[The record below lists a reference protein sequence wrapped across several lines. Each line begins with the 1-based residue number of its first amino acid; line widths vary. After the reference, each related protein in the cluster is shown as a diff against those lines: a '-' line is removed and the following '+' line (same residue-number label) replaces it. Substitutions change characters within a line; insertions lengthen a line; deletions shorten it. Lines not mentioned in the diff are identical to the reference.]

1 MKKLI
6 LLLLLVTFSCSK
18 EDNSALI
25 ESYTSQINSLR
36 SELAAS
42 QAEIS
47 NLLNQVNSIP
57 GLESTIS
64 SLQSQLASQVDN
76 NSDLQDTIDSLNS
89 QIDANNELISRLQEE
104 IDANKPFDVNDMDN
118 VKYALYNKD
127 SLSGKKVDTKK
138 INFNF
143 FTSNGL
149 DLRNID
155 FESNLDFLVS
165 ASFVIYWDKRYDHTN
180 YAIDILRWA
189 EFAAFK
195 AIEMGMP
202 KPKKFDTH
210 RMNIFITR
218 GDEFGEDIFP
228 GIECQCQHTS
238 ISNDSQTTGRKYLTF
253 PWYNNFIE
261 GQSELKNYP
270 YMNVLHEVFHS
281 FQESNPA
288 WIAESTAEFF
298 EGKFLAEIRPQTR
311 RFIPDFLMSTH
322 FKLWS
327 GYDNNGNGIHDH
339 DDINH
344 IYGKQ
349 LLWYYLDWNG
359 HIDNNFIGRL
369 NSDSSGVSK
378 ENYIIQNIANFRDLY
393 FDFTMKS
400 TVIDF
405 PKWNEHIKY
414 LLNNVNPSGRFEGYK
429 RHELILKSN
438 NNRITNFYDEYN
450 YNDEFISPS
459 VNVGPWGF
467 ISYKI
472 LSETD
477 NNYKIEIETEH
488 TKYRLGVIV
497 NRNNQYRYYEVNSGD
512 IINFLINDIVYVVIV
527 DIPDSNFTNVD
538 DADPFKIKFS
548 LQE

>member
-36 SELAAS
+36 SQLAAS

-64 SLQSQLASQVDN
+64 SLQSQLASQINN
-76 NSDLQDTIDSLNS
+76 NSGLQDTIDSLNS

-118 VKYALYNKD
+118 VKYALYKKD
-127 SLSGKKVDTKK
+127 SLSGKKVDTKQ

-143 FTSNGL
+143 FTSKGL
-149 DLRNID
+149 DLREID

-189 EFAAFK
+189 EFASFK

-218 GDEFGEDIFP
+218 DDEYGDDVFP
-228 GIECQCQHTS
+228 GTQCQCSHTS
-238 ISNDSQTTGRKYLTF
+238 YSNDSQTNGRKYLTF

-281 FQESNPA
+281 FQKSNSA

-327 GYDNNGNGIHDH
+327 GYDNNGNGIHDPG
-339 DDINH
+339 DILH

-369 NSDSSGVSK
+369 NSDTSGVTK
-378 ENYIIQNIANFRDLY
+378 QNYIIQNIPNFRDLY

-414 LLNNVNPSGRFEGYK
+414 LLNNINPSGRFEGYK

-438 NNRITNFYDEYN
+438 NNQITKLNDEYN
-450 YNDEFISPS
+450 YNGEFITPS
-459 VNVGPWGF
+459 VNLGPWGF
-467 ISYKI
+467 LSYKI
-472 LSETD
+472 QSQSD
-477 NNYKIEIETEH
+477 NNYKIDIETDH
-488 TKYRLGVIV
+488 TNYRLGVIV
-497 NRNNQYRYYEVNSGD
+497 NRNNQYQYYEVNSGD
-512 IINFLINDIVYVVIV
+512 TINLLNNDIVYVVIV
-527 DIPDSNFTNVD
+527 DIPDSNYTNVD

-548 LQE
+548 LHE